1 MEVIMKKKR
10 SYLSVIAMI
19 CMGLFSMQCAQR
31 DVAKVVGQQ
40 TLDQQVEFQEYETYT
55 WASQINDSQNNVY
68 FLNDLILKGKI
79 MHAVAHELE
88 ARGYRH
94 TEQGADLVVNFRVFE
109 EPVEITAV
117 PADMGT
123 GYWGPGDFTGGTTG
137 AMGTTTGTGTG
148 IGTTAPGA
156 AGTAQQTY
164 QLQEGSIIVQLA
176 DKESGQVVWQGF
188 ASGLTDGNVFSKDEQ
203 RITEAV
209 RLIFDTYPHEAT
221 GLSDRLRR

>member
-1 MEVIMKKKR
+1 MKRR
-10 SYLSVIAMI
+10 SLLSFIAMI

-40 TLDQQVEFQEYETYT
+40 TMDQQVEFDQYQTYT

-68 FLNDLILKGKI
+68 FLNDLILKANI
-79 MHAVAHELE
+79 LQAVAHELE

-94 TEQGADLVVNFRVFE
+94 SNQGADLVVNFRVFE

-117 PADMGT
+117 PADMGA

-148 IGTTAPGA
+148 VGTTAPVAGGA
-156 AGTAQQTY
+156 GQQTY
-164 QLQEGSIIVQLA
+164 QLEQGSIIVQLA
-176 DKESGQVVWQGF
+176 DKETGQVVWQGF
-188 ASGLTDGNVFSKDEQ
+188 ASGLTDGNVFSKEEQ
-203 RITEAV
+203 RIKEAV

-221 GLSDRLRR
+221 PLSDRLRR